1 MRGNADFVI
10 SEDVIYLVF
19 TIKQWIFFLFY
30 MPMRITE
37 YKT

>member
-10 SEDVIYLVF
+10 CEDVIYLVF
-19 TIKQWIFFLFY
+19 TIKQIFFLFY